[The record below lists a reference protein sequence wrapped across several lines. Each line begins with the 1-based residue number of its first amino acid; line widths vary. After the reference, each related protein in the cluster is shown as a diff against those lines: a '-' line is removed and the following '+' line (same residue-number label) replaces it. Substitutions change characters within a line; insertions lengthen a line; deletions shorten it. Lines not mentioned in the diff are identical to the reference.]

1 MDGSSNDIGAHED
14 EYTNSSFESFP
25 AVVDEF
31 TYSLLVI
38 HFPSSLVAKQQNTM
52 GKQHNVHHS

>member
-1 MDGSSNDIGAHED
+1 MTLGQFLCGLHED

-38 HFPSSLVAKQQNTM
+38 HFPSSLVAK
-52 GKQHNVHHS
+52 